1 MVWGKV
7 YFSFVFIFFS
17 GSGGYSLLQT
27 RAVEKCVLLLTALL
41 KEVPLK
47 LCAPPAPYSCF
58 HNFPVVFHCSVFI
71 SNRAWNSFHYSQVA
85 LVVKEPTCQCRRC
98 KICGFSPWVGMIP
111 WRRAWNPL
119 QYSCLEKSMDGRAWR
134 ATLPRGT
141 KSWTQLKRLSIA

>member
-1 MVWGKV
+1 MFFKGCKSLELLFIFGLSFQHTMGKLNIKFAFRNIISKPYLCSRPLSKLEISGQNKKFYLAPLHKTRQDRSVVWGKV

-71 SNRAWNSFHYSQVA
+71 SNRA
-85 LVVKEPTCQCRRC
+85 
-98 KICGFSPWVGMIP
+98 
-111 WRRAWNPL
+111 
-119 QYSCLEKSMDGRAWR
+119 
-134 ATLPRGT
+134 
-141 KSWTQLKRLSIA
+141 